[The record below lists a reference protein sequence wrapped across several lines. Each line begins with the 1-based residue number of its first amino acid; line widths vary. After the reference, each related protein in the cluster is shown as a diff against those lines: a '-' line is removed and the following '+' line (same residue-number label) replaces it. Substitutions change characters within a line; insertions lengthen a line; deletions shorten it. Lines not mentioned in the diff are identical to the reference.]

1 MMAPRNHRHK
11 PSDGTDL
18 SPTKPPPKK
27 ENANPSQFNNVSQ
40 HCFLP
45 SDHPHSGQYL
55 RENSRN
61 RDNVRA
67 SPQKPIEVYE
77 DDNKSFGLHK
87 RTKSSVSLKSL
98 IGKDK
103 FQGCKPSS
111 PEKQGGKRPK
121 KSKSSTSLSAILT
134 KSKSSKDLPL
144 DGKSEP
150 KDKENRTPPSTA
162 NVAPPPI
169 WAQFASQPFESYSTK
184 VPLNDGRNNADEKAL
199 FISPQH
205 CPSKG
210 RNFMDHETPT
220 LSRVESKPRPAS
232 TLLPPSPSK
241 TSFTDTIS
249 GLRKRGREKSR
260 PEPAKGQLPSSS
272 SVESQ
277 RLSQDKKTQAQ
288 RVSIDQQRQNEDM
301 EANTVAL
308 KSGSRVMAAVAAFNG
323 KSQLPNTPTE
333 PIVKAQE
340 PPLDAKAIDT
350 AFESLLVS
358 QGYHW
363 QSTKMSKE
371 TSLTSLGFEEYSSA
385 GER

>member
-1 MMAPRNHRHK
+1 MMAPRNHRRN
-11 PSDGTDL
+11 PSDGTNL
-18 SPTKPPPKK
+18 SPSISPSKK
-27 ENANPSQFNNVSQ
+27 ENAKPSQFNNVSQ

-45 SDHPHSGQYL
+45 SDHPHSVQNL

-61 RDNVRA
+61 RDNARA

-77 DDNKSFGLHK
+77 DDIKSFGLHK

-98 IGKDK
+98 IANDK
-103 FQGCKPSS
+103 VKAPKPSS
-111 PEKQGGKRPK
+111 PAKQDGKKPK

-134 KSKSSKDLPL
+134 KSKSSKDLRL

-184 VPLNDGRNNADEKAL
+184 VPLNDTRSIADETTQYTPQKH
-199 FISPQH
+199 SPT
-205 CPSKG
+205 KG
-210 RNFMDHETPT
+210 GNFVDHETPT

-232 TLLPPSPSK
+232 TLLPSSTSK
-241 TSFTDTIS
+241 TSFTNTIS
-249 GLRKRGREKSR
+249 GLRKRGNEKSQ
-260 PEPAKGQLPSSS
+260 PKLTTDQLPSSS

-277 RLSQDKKTQAQ
+277 RLSSDKKTQVQ
-288 RVSIDQQRQNEDM
+288 RASTDQQRQNEDM
-301 EANTVAL
+301 EASTVAV
-308 KSGSRVMAAVAAFNG
+308 KRGSRVMAAVAAFNG
-323 KSQLPNTPTE
+323 KSQIPNTLTE
-333 PIVKAQE
+333 PFVKAQE

-358 QGYHW
+358 QDYCW
-363 QSTKMSKE
+363 RSTKISE
-371 TSLTSLGFEEYSSA
+371 CCH
-385 GER
+385 